1 MPSLCPL
8 LYMVSVR
15 NSVQTKF
22 ANGEF
27 AHREKNIA
35 CMSIL
40 AIFANLG
47 DGAETRHIAS
57 VTEQSTASIL

>member
-1 MPSLCPL
+1 
-8 LYMVSVR
+8 
-15 NSVQTKF
+15 
-22 ANGEF
+22 
-27 AHREKNIA
+27 
-35 CMSIL
+35 MSIL